1 MFLTQTMVF
10 FFYFVYIVET
20 TDLPT
25 TRETLAPVVYQDCQD
40 ALEKGQT
47 TSGVYTVEPYG
58 VEQFDAYCNMST
70 EEGYI
75 VSVSRFVL
83 L

>member
-1 MFLTQTMVF
+1 MVF

-25 TRETLAPVVYQDCQD
+25 TRETLAPVVYTDCQD
-40 ALEKGQT
+40 ALDKGQI
-47 TSGVYTVEPYG
+47 TSGVYTIEPYG
-58 VEQFDAYCNMST
+58 VNFDAYCDMAT
-70 EEGYI
+70 EGGYI

>member
-1 MFLTQTMVF
+1 MVF

-25 TRETLAPVVYQDCQD
+25 TRETLAPVVYTDCQN
-40 ALEKGQT
+40 ALDRGET
-47 TSGVYTVEPYG
+47 TSGVYTVKPYG
-58 VEQFDAYCNMST
+58 VEFDAYCDMAT